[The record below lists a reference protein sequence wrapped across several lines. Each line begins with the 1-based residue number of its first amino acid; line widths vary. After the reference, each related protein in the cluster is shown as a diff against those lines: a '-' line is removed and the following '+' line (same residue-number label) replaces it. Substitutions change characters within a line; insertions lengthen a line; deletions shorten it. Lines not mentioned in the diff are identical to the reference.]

1 MKVCVKCAQKTAQL
15 YIIKI
20 VVYFAQNFAVPNRCA
35 TVGEYIFTEIS
46 DLVYPLDTLRET
58 GSRMVILC
66 PDFRAYRTVAAVPP
80 RRSPL

>member
-1 MKVCVKCAQKTAQL
+1 MKVCVRCAQKMAQL
-15 YIIKI
+15 CIMGI
-20 VVYFAQNFAVPNRCA
+20 VVYFAQNFAVPNHCA

-46 DLVYPLDTLRET
+46 DPVYPLDTLRET